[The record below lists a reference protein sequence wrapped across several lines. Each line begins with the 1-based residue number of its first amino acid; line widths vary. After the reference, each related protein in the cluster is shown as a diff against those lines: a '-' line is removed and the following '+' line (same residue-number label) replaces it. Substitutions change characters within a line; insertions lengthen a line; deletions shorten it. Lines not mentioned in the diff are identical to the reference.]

1 MVGKSF
7 ARKQKLKYHMRIH
20 TLQGI
25 FTCDVCGKIFVESYA
40 LRKHKETHLKSGRS
54 DRCEVCS
61 VLFKSIKAKQN
72 HMEMFHA
79 SLENEMIETVV
90 QCTLCNTKDMSADR
104 IKDHLLQY
112 HGVDET
118 TDWKQF
124 ISEVEFEIEMIPD
137 QPTTS
142 KNAVK

>member
-1 MVGKSF
+1 
-7 ARKQKLKYHMRIH
+7 MRIH

-61 VLFKSIKAKQN
+61 VLFKSIKAKQH

-79 SLENEMIETVV
+79 SLVNEIIETVV
-90 QCTLCNTKDMSADR
+90 QCTLCNSKDMSADR
-104 IKDHLLQY
+104 IKDHLFKF

-118 TDWKQF
+118 TNWKQF
-124 ISEVEFEIEMIPD
+124 ISEVEFEIEIVPD
-137 QPTTS
+137 QPTSS